1 MAADENFS
9 PIILIS
15 FCSHRFPFS
24 LVIASLGGVSVIDC
38 RLKINKLIN
47 TYIYETKTENGYRD
61 YRTQHVNR
69 KGI

>member
-24 LVIASLGGVSVIDC
+24 LVIASLGGVSVIDG
-38 RLKINKLIN
+38 RHKKDHFAFAERAVEYLEPNWL
-47 TYIYETKTENGYRD
+47 R
-61 YRTQHVNR
+61 
-69 KGI
+69 